1 MQQFFNTYRSE
12 TINSLIVFILF
23 FILQLTVRS
32 IIKRIANSK
41 RKNEGRVKLI
51 GRYVIVTFF
60 LVFLLVE
67 AFVLG
72 VKIEE
77 LVVLFSSVF
86 AILGITLFANWSI
99 LSNVTSGIV
108 MFFSFPYKIGDKISI
123 HHDKDL
129 EIIAII
135 EDIRSF
141 QIHLRKNNGDLIT
154 YPNNLLLQKA
164 VTLIEKNAIEDT
176 IDN

>member
-1 MQQFFNTYRSE
+1 MGDFFIKYQSE
-12 TINSLIVFILF
+12 ILNSIIVFGILF
-23 FILQLTVRS
+23 VLQFIARLLVR
-32 IIKRIANSK
+32 RLGNSK
-41 RKNEGRVKLI
+41 RKNKGRIKLI
-51 GRYVIVTFF
+51 GRYITVTF
-60 LVFLLVE
+60 LIIALLIE
-67 AFVLG
+67 AFVIG
-72 VKIEE
+72 VEVND

-108 MFFSFPYKIGDKISI
+108 MFFSFPYKIGDKIHI
-123 HHDKDL
+123 HDKDY

-141 QIHLRKNNGDLIT
+141 QIHLRKDNGELVT

-164 VTLIEKNAIEDT
+164 VSLLEKNAYDK
-176 IDN
+176 